1 MGFEAEKEPSRLPLF
16 SSLHAHMV
24 SPERPGTLTPPLRAS
39 ASVPFRW
46 EEEPGK
52 PKAYTT
58 VATFSDDFARKCL
71 ELPPRL
77 LLLQEANKKK
87 TNNNEKLCST
97 TTVLD
102 GPYLGRARFQ
112 SSSFRMVKSERY
124 GSFSAGSFFPE
135 NMVLERGDGTMVVS
149 ERGNRE
155 EAGFLGSRRR
165 SDVGG
170 KSYVF
175 PSYRDKGEEYSSSS
189 VSVSIKR
196 MKKRGS
202 LNSLSHSK
210 FHFWAS
216 IYEGLKQVV
225 PWNIREKKDR
235 HMGADF

>member
-135 NMVLERGDGTMVVS
+135 NMVLERGG
-149 ERGNRE
+149 
-155 EAGFLGSRRR
+155 
-165 SDVGG
+165 
-170 KSYVF
+170 
-175 PSYRDKGEEYSSSS
+175 